1 LFAIFGRSQDLQSL
15 DRALR
20 GAGLIPR
27 GVPEA
32 VKLTTLKQLKESNF
46 GRSPDEH
53 ALSLAAD
60 LIAYCLLGPEEF
72 RQVNGETRTERV
84 ESRLGDAV
92 ETGYGLDARLVLLTL
107 HARLIHPGVVE
118 RYHFSSE

>member
-1 LFAIFGRSQDLQSL
+1 MFGIFGRSQELQSL

-20 GAGLIPR
+20 SAGLVPR

-32 VKLTTLKQLKESNF
+32 VKLTTLKQLKEFNL
-46 GRSPDEH
+46 GRSPDLH
-53 ALSLAAD
+53 AMTLAAE

-72 RQVNGETRTERV
+72 RQTNGPGRTGNV
-84 ESRLGDAV
+84 EARLGDAL

-118 RYHFSSE
+118 RYSLSSD

>member
-1 LFAIFGRSQDLQSL
+1 MFGIFGRSQELQSL

-20 GAGLIPR
+20 SAGLIPR

-46 GRSPDEH
+46 GRSPDAP
-53 ALSLAAD
+53 ALGLAAD

-72 RQVNGETRTERV
+72 SQTNGTGRTESVETRL
-84 ESRLGDAV
+84 SDALA
-92 ETGYGLDARLVLLTL
+92 TGYGLDARLVLLTL
-107 HARLIHPGVVE
+107 HARLIHPAVVE
-118 RYHFSSE
+118 RFHLSSE